1 MVSSLYLYKCVVI
14 CNYCGSIPQMQ
25 EVFVE
30 GLHTRL
36 KEELARCGLS
46 AAKTAQLIGEVS
58 SQGLRDVLGGRKRLS
73 AEMLAVIAKN
83 TPIDPLYVLMG
94 VRSTPYG
101 SVNNAD
107 EAEMLA
113 EYREGDEAARDAAR
127 YTLTRVSGKKRE
139 AS

>member
-1 MVSSLYLYKCVVI
+1 
-14 CNYCGSIPQMQ
+14 MQ

-30 GLHTRL
+30 HLHKRL
-36 KEELARCGLS
+36 KEELDRCGLS
-46 AAKTAQLIGEVS
+46 AAKVAQLMGEAS

-73 AEMLAVIAKN
+73 AEVLAAIAKN
-83 TPIDPLYVLMG
+83 TPIDPMYVLMG
-94 VRSTPYG
+94 VRSSPYG
-101 SVNNAD
+101 TVNNAD

-127 YTLTRVSGKKRE
+127 YTLTRVAARKRE

>member
-1 MVSSLYLYKCVVI
+1 M
-14 CNYCGSIPQMQ
+14 
-25 EVFVE
+25 ED
-30 GLHTRL
+30 LHKRL

-113 EYREGDEAARDAAR
+113 EYREGDEDARDVAR
-127 YTLTRVSGKKRE
+127 YTLAKAAARKRK